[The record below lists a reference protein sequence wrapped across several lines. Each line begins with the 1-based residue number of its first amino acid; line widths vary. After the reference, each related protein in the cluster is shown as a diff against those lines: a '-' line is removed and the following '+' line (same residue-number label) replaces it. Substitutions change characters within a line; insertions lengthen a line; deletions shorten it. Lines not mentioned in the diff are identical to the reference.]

1 MNMSSTSSADIL
13 RSLHALHDHLP
24 AGVVVH
30 AADGRIISANRLAQE
45 LLGRSEAELLDIDP
59 DQNDWIVVR
68 EDGSIRPREEF
79 PTNIVLRTG
88 RKLSGHVAGIVVAGQ
103 TRWLLCNAYPEFDA
117 AGRIQQVVV
126 CFTDCTALKEAQQS
140 LQKSEER
147 LRLVL
152 KGSTDAPWDWDLVTG
167 DVYYSERWWNMLGY
181 PSGEGIN
188 DSGAWRRLMHPQ
200 DDDMTTDYLANL
212 LPSRRE
218 GFNLEFRLRHRDGHY
233 VPVLS
238 RGFVL
243 RDDAGTA
250 LRISGVN
257 TDLTERKRTERR
269 IYELAYFDHLTGL
282 PNRRFLIE
290 ELDHALARARRS
302 GHCSALL
309 YLDLDNFKLLNDTM
323 GHDVGDVLLRQ
334 VAHRLRYTVR
344 DSDQLARLG
353 GDEFVV
359 VLEGLGT
366 SSGGAAAEADRVV
379 TKILSV
385 LGQPYQLGSLLFK
398 SSASI
403 GITLFNGSGSDIET
417 LLKQADLAMYRAK
430 AAGRNHACF
439 FDPSMQ
445 DAADHRAA
453 FETAMRDGLSQRQ
466 FRLYCQPQF
475 DQQGDLAGAEV
486 LVRWQRDGEDVIGP
500 DHFIGFAE
508 ESGLILPLGEYVL
521 KESCR
526 ALARWHDDAALK
538 DLKLA
543 VNVSVHQMRD
553 PGFPSTVAGIL
564 DATGAP
570 PERLCLELTESVFA
584 EDRQEITQCM
594 QELCS
599 QGICFSL
606 DDFGTGYSS
615 LAYLKH
621 FPLAALKIDRSFV
634 RDVGTDPE
642 SAPIVE
648 AIIAL
653 ARKLKLEIVAEG
665 VEQESQRDFLIDGGC
680 SLMQGFL
687 LGRPIPIAEFEN
699 VYSAAAAGHA

>member
-1 MNMSSTSSADIL
+1 MDSTSSADIL
-13 RSLHALHDHLP
+13 RRLDALHDHLP

-30 AADGRIISANRLAQE
+30 AADGRIVSVNRLAQE
-45 LLGRSEAELLDIDP
+45 LLGQSEGELLGIDP
-59 DQNDWIVVR
+59 SGGAWTVLR
-68 EDGSIRPREEF
+68 EDGSPRPREEF
-79 PTNIVLRTG
+79 PANIVLSTG
-88 RKLSGHVAGIVVAGQ
+88 KKLSGQVSGIAGNGP
-103 TRWLLCNAYPEFDA
+103 TRWLLCNAYPEYGDA
-117 AGRIQQVVV
+117 GQLQQVVV
-126 CFTDCTALKEAQQS
+126 CFTDCTALKVAQQS

-152 KGSTDAPWDWDLVTG
+152 KGSTDAPWDWDLITG

-181 PSGEGIN
+181 ASGEGIE
-188 DSGAWRRLMHPQ
+188 DSGAWRRLLHP
-200 DDDMTTDYLANL
+200 DDDAMITDYLAEL

-218 GFNLEFRLRHRDGHY
+218 SFSLEFRLRHQDGHY
-233 VPVLS
+233 VSVLS

-250 LRISGVN
+250 VRISGVN

-269 IYELAYFDHLTGL
+269 IHELAYFDHLTGL

-290 ELDHALARARRS
+290 ELEHALARSRRS

-323 GHDVGDVLLRQ
+323 GHDLGDMLLRQ
-334 VAHRLRYTVR
+334 VAQRLRTTVR

-359 VLEGLGT
+359 VLEGLGA
-366 SSGGAAAEADRVV
+366 SASDAAAEADRVV
-379 TKILSV
+379 VKILSV

-403 GITLFNGSGSDIET
+403 GVTLFDGKGSNSET

-445 DAADHRAA
+445 DAADRRAA
-453 FETAMRDGLSQRQ
+453 FEAAMRDGLSLGQ
-466 FRLYCQPQF
+466 FRLFCQPQF
-475 DQQGDLAGAEV
+475 NRHGRLVGAEV
-486 LVRWQRDGEDVIGP
+486 LVRWQRDEDDIIGP

-526 ALARWHDDAALK
+526 ALARWRSDPTLRHV
-538 DLKLA
+538 KLS

-553 PGFPSTVAGIL
+553 RAFPAAVAEIL
-564 DATGAP
+564 DRTGASA
-570 PERLCLELTESVFA
+570 ERLCLELTESVFA
-584 EDRQEITQCM
+584 EDRLEITERM
-594 QELCS
+594 HALRS

-615 LAYLKH
+615 LAYLKT

-653 ARKLKLEIVAEG
+653 ARKLKLDIVAEG
-665 VEQESQRDFLIDGGC
+665 VEHEAQRSFLIHGGC
-680 SLMQGFL
+680 SSMQGYL
-687 LGRPIPIAEFEN
+687 LGRPLPIAEFEHL
-699 VYSAAAAGHA
+699 YSAVGVGHT

>member
-1 MNMSSTSSADIL
+1 MESSSLTDIL
-13 RSLHALHDHLP
+13 RSLDALHDHLP

-30 AADGRIISANRLAQE
+30 AADGRIISASRVAQD
-45 LLGRSEAELLDIDP
+45 LLGRSEAELLGTNP
-59 DQNDWIVVR
+59 VTSGWAVLR
-68 EDGSIRPREEF
+68 EDGSIRPPEEF
-79 PTNIVLRTG
+79 PANIVLSTG
-88 RKLSGHVAGIVVAGQ
+88 KKLSGHIVGITGAGS
-103 TRWLLCNAYPEFDA
+103 TRWLLCNAYPECDS
-117 AGRIQQVVV
+117 AGHVRQVVV
-126 CFTDCTALKEAQQS
+126 CFTDCTALKDAQES

-167 DVYYSERWWNMLGY
+167 DVYYSERWNMLGY
-181 PSGEGIN
+181 PSGEGIE
-188 DSGAWRRLMHPQ
+188 DADAWRRLMHP
-200 DDDMTTDYLANL
+200 DDDAMITDYLTEL
-212 LPSRRE
+212 LPGRRE
-218 GFNLEFRLRHRDGHY
+218 GFNVEFGLRHHDGHY

-243 RDDAGTA
+243 RDGAGTA
-250 LRISGVN
+250 VRISGVN

-290 ELDHALARARRS
+290 ELEHVLARCRRS
-302 GHCSALL
+302 RHCSALL
-309 YLDLDNFKLLNDTM
+309 YLDLDNFKLLNNTM
-323 GHDVGDVLLRQ
+323 GHDLGDMLLRQ
-334 VAHRLRYTVR
+334 VAQRLRCTVR

-359 VLEGLGT
+359 VLEGLGNAARD
-366 SSGGAAAEADRVV
+366 AAAEADRVV
-379 TKILSV
+379 AKILST

-403 GITLFNGSGSDIET
+403 GITLFDGRSSSIET

-445 DAADHRAA
+445 DAADRRAA
-453 FETAMRDGLSQRQ
+453 FEAAMRDGLSLGE
-466 FRLYCQPQF
+466 FRLFCQPQF
-475 DQQGDLAGAEV
+475 DCHGALVGAEA
-486 LVRWQRDGEDVIGP
+486 LVRWQHGGQDMIGP

-526 ALARWHDDAALK
+526 ALARWHDDPTLSHI
-538 DLKLA
+538 KLA

-553 PGFPSTVAGIL
+553 PAFPAAVADIL
-564 DATGAP
+564 DGTGAP
-570 PERLCLELTESVFA
+570 ADRLYLELTESVFA
-584 EDRQEITQCM
+584 EDRLEITERM
-594 QELCS
+594 HDLRA

-615 LAYLKH
+615 LAYLKN
-621 FPLAALKIDRSFV
+621 FPLTALKIDRSFV

-653 ARKLKLEIVAEG
+653 ARKLKLDIVAEG
-665 VEQESQRDFLIDGGC
+665 IENEAQRNFLIRGGC
-680 SLMQGFL
+680 SSMQGFL
-687 LGRPIPIAEFEN
+687 LGRPLPISEFEN
-699 VYSAAAAGHA
+699 IYSAAGIGHA